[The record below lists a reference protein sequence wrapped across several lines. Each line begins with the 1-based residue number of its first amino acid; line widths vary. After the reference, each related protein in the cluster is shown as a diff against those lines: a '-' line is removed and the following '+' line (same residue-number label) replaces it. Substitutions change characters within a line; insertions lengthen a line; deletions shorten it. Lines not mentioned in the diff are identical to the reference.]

1 MEDTNNCSSKGILTR
16 NQKKMLSEKA
26 TDKPSNSDKKK
37 IKLKEKQ
44 QISVT
49 ETSSNEEEKT
59 SKNEISQRSLLRSSI
74 SDIEFS
80 SEEEVSSLYYTTED
94 EEELKQFEEEMI
106 AMMEKIDR
114 EEEEEKEL
122 KKKGKKYRKMA
133 TKQNG
138 IEIEIIEE
146 TSEEECCE
154 EECCEEESGNE
165 SVWETEEEEEI
176 VSEDKKR
183 RDALVNQ
190 NSKSEVQGNIIE
202 TIRKLGKNYQMQPTY
217 ELIIDDSAEQERMY
231 RKRQKK
237 VKNKFLQSISEERRK
252 YIEDCEKELK
262 ERNKLEIPLYYQILE
277 LNIPIRSK
285 EIILKYVSS
294 LENLDETSSD
304 YHKFESFVD
313 TCKEIPFGKYITLP
327 KPDNYSNF
335 LMESVKILDD
345 CIYGHELPKLEIL
358 QYLSQLISN
367 PTCKGQPLG
376 IYGPPGIGK
385 TTLIQEGLA
394 KVLNRPF
401 YFISL
406 GGCSDA
412 SFLDGHS
419 FTYEGSRTGKIVD
432 ILRSAQCMNPIIYFD
447 ELDKISD
454 TSKGEEISNLLVHL
468 TDESQNSHFHDKYL
482 HDIDLDLSKAF
493 FVFSFNDINKI
504 NPILRDR
511 INILYLNDF
520 KKEEKVK
527 IAKNYLIPKIKKEFN
542 MNIDKE
548 TIIDIETNKDSNSDY
563 NISTDMIDYIIE
575 KHINK
580 EESGVRTLKKLI
592 KSIYSKINMLLLSD
606 GSDTILG
613 FLNMKRSLYENII
626 KNKTIDSREV
636 VDFLLKTNK
645 SSGLDTYIRQAMYT

>member
-1 MEDTNNCSSKGILTR
+1 MEDTNHCSSKGILTR

-26 TDKPSNSDKKK
+26 TEKPSNSDKKK
-37 IKLKEKQ
+37 IKIKEKQ
-44 QISVT
+44 TNTNT
-49 ETSSNEEEKT
+49 EVIKEDETVKKESSQT
-59 SKNEISQRSLLRSSI
+59 PSLHSSI
-74 SDIEFS
+74 SDLDIEFS
-80 SEEEVSSLYYTTED
+80 TEDEVSSPYYTTED
-94 EEELKQFEEEMI
+94 EEELKQFEKEMLD
-106 AMMEKIDR
+106 MMEKVDK
-114 EEEEEKEL
+114 EEQDEEL
-122 KKKGKKYRKMA
+122 LRQQGKKYVK
-133 TKQNG
+133 TVTDNGG
-138 IEIEIIEE
+138 IEIEI
-146 TSEEECCE
+146 TAVSSEEEE
-154 EECCEEESGNE
+154 TELCEEESGNE
-165 SVWETEEEEEI
+165 SVWETEEEEDIET
-176 VSEDKKR
+176 EDKKR
-183 RDALVNQ
+183 RDALVNEM
-190 NSKSEVQGNIIE
+190 NKSDVKGTLIE
-202 TIRKLGKNYQMQPTY
+202 TIRKLGKNYNMQPIY
-217 ELIIDDSAEQERMY
+217 EVIIDDSAEQERNY
-231 RKRQKK
+231 RKRQRK
-237 VKNKFLQSISEERRK
+237 VKHKFLQSISEERRN
-252 YIEDCEKELK
+252 YIEECEKELK
-262 ERNKLEIPLYYQILE
+262 ERSKLEIPLYYQILE

-304 YHKFESFVD
+304 YHKFKSFVD

-327 KPDNYSNF
+327 KPDNFSNF
-335 LMESVKILDD
+335 LMNSVKTLDN

-493 FVFSFNDINKI
+493 FVFSFNDIEKV

-527 IAKNYLIPKIKKEFN
+527 IATNYLIPKIKKEFN
-542 MNIDKE
+542 MADE
-548 TIIDIETNKDSNSDY
+548 DTNY
-563 NISTDMIDYIIE
+563 NISNEMIDYIIE
-575 KHINK
+575 KHVNK
-580 EESGVRTLKKLI
+580 EESGVRTLKKII

-606 GSDTILG
+606 GSDTILD

-626 KNKTIDSREV
+626 QNKTIGTREV
-636 VDFLLKTNK
+636 VDFLLKSNK
-645 SSGLDTYIRQAMYT
+645 NSGLDAYIKQTMYT

>member
-1 MEDTNNCSSKGILTR
+1 MDESTMCSNNGILTR
-16 NQKKMLSEKA
+16 NQRKMLNEKNA
-26 TDKPSNSDKKK
+26 DKQTTPSDKKK
-37 IKLKEKQ
+37 IKIKEKIANPNKTST
-44 QISVT
+44 QIKDTSNNK
-49 ETSSNEEEKT
+49 EKLTSS
-59 SKNEISQRSLLRSSI
+59 SPSS
-74 SDIEFS
+74 SVSEFEFS
-80 SEEEVSSLYYTTED
+80 SEEDVSSQYYSTED
-94 EEELKQFEEEMI
+94 EEELKRYEQEMLE
-106 AMMEKIDR
+106 MMAEVDKK
-114 EEEEEKEL
+114 EEEEKEL
-122 KKKGKKYRKMA
+122 KKQGKSYSKTVTEKGGI
-133 TKQNG
+133 Q
-138 IEIEIIEE
+138 IEIVENNN
-146 TSEEECCE
+146 SEE
-154 EECCEEESGNE
+154 S
-165 SVWETEEEEEI
+165 SWETEEEEEI
-176 VSEDKKR
+176 IDKTTKKR
-183 RDALVNQ
+183 RDALVKNE
-190 NSKSEVQGNIIE
+190 NNEKIKNNLLK
-202 TIRKLGKNYQMQPTY
+202 TIRNLGKNYQVQPTY
-217 ELIIDDSAEQERMY
+217 ELIIDDSAEQERIF

-237 VKNKFLQSISEERRK
+237 AKNKFLQSISEDRRK
-252 YIEDCEKELK
+252 YIEDCEKQLK
-262 ERNKLEIPLYYQILE
+262 ERSKLEIPPYYQILE
-277 LNIPIRSK
+277 LDIPIRSK
-285 EIILKYVSS
+285 EVILKYMSS

-327 KPDNYSNF
+327 KPENFSNF
-335 LMESVKILDD
+335 LMESVKTLDN

-493 FVFSFNDINKI
+493 FVFSFNDIEKI

-527 IAKNYLIPKIKKEFN
+527 IASNYLIPRIKQEFN
-542 MNIDKE
+542 MINE
-548 TIIDIETNKDSNSDY
+548 ESSY
-563 NISTDMIDYIIE
+563 NISHEMIDYIIE
-575 KHINK
+575 KHIQK
-580 EESGVRTLKKLI
+580 EETGVRTLKKLI

-606 GSDTILG
+606 GSDTILE
-613 FLNMKRSLYENII
+613 FLKMKRSLYETLLQ
-626 KNKTIDSREV
+626 NKSLHTREL
-636 VDFLLKTNK
+636 VDFLLKSNK
-645 SSGLDTYIRQAMYT
+645 NMGIDSYIRQAMYT

>member
-1 MEDTNNCSSKGILTR
+1 MDEANICSNSGILTR
-16 NQKKMLSEKA
+16 NQKKMLNEKN
-26 TDKPSNSDKKK
+26 TDKQTASSDKKK
-37 IKLKEKQ
+37 IKIK
-44 QISVT
+44 
-49 ETSSNEEEKT
+49 EKT
-59 SKNEISQRSLLRSSI
+59 SNHKETNMQTKDTSNNKEKLRSS
-74 SDIEFS
+74 SPCSSVSEFEFS
-80 SEEEVSSLYYTTED
+80 SEDEVSSQYYSTED
-94 EEELKQFEEEMI
+94 EEELKRFEEEML
-106 AMMEKIDR
+106 AMMDEVDK

-122 KKKGKKYRKMA
+122 KKQGKSYSKTVTEKGGI
-133 TKQNG
+133 Q
-138 IEIEIIEE
+138 IEIVEA
-146 TSEEECCE
+146 TSEEEQNKDNSG
-154 EECCEEESGNE
+154 EESA
-165 SVWETEEEEEI
+165 WETEEEEEI
-176 VSEDKKR
+176 VDENTHKRRNAPVNAIKSDKKNKKI
-183 RDALVNQ
+183 DSNLI
-190 NSKSEVQGNIIE
+190 K
-202 TIRKLGKNYQMQPTY
+202 TIRDLGKNYQVQPTY
-217 ELIIDDSAEQERMY
+217 ELIIDDSAEQERIF

-237 VKNKFLQSISEERRK
+237 AKNKFLQSISEERRK
-252 YIEDCEKELK
+252 YIEDCEKQLK
-262 ERNKLEIPLYYQILE
+262 ERSKLEFPPYYQILE
-277 LNIPIRSK
+277 LDIPIRSK
-285 EIILKYVSS
+285 EIILKYMSS
-294 LENLDETSSD
+294 LENLDETSSE

-313 TCKEIPFGKYITLP
+313 TCKEVPFGKYITLP
-327 KPDNYSNF
+327 KPDNFSNF
-335 LMESVKILDD
+335 LMKSVKTLDN

-493 FVFSFNDINKI
+493 FVFSFNDIKKI

-527 IAKNYLIPKIKKEFN
+527 IATNYLIPKIKKEFN
-542 MNIDKE
+542 M
-548 TIIDIETNKDSNSDY
+548 TNEEDSY
-563 NISTDMIDYIIE
+563 NISYEMIDYIIE
-575 KHINK
+575 KHIQK
-580 EESGVRTLKKLI
+580 GESGVRTLKKLI

-606 GSDTILG
+606 GSDTILE
-613 FLNMKRSLYENII
+613 FLKMKRSLYETLIQ
-626 KNKTIDSREV
+626 NKTLNNREII
-636 VDFLLKTNK
+636 DFLLKSNK
-645 SSGLDTYIRQAMYT
+645 NMGIDSYIRQAMYT

>member
-1 MEDTNNCSSKGILTR
+1 MDESTMCSNNGILTR
-16 NQKKMLSEKA
+16 NQRKMLNEKNA
-26 TDKPSNSDKKK
+26 DKQTTPSDKKK
-37 IKLKEKQ
+37 IKIKEKIANPNKTST
-44 QISVT
+44 QIKDTSNNK
-49 ETSSNEEEKT
+49 EKLTSS
-59 SKNEISQRSLLRSSI
+59 SPSS
-74 SDIEFS
+74 SVSEFEFS
-80 SEEEVSSLYYTTED
+80 SEEDVSSQYYSTED
-94 EEELKQFEEEMI
+94 EEELKRYEQEMLE
-106 AMMEKIDR
+106 MMAEVDKK
-114 EEEEEKEL
+114 EEEEKEL
-122 KKKGKKYRKMA
+122 KKQGKSYSKTVTEKGGI
-133 TKQNG
+133 Q
-138 IEIEIIEE
+138 IEIVENNN
-146 TSEEECCE
+146 SEE
-154 EECCEEESGNE
+154 ST
-165 SVWETEEEEEI
+165 WETEEEEEI
-176 VSEDKKR
+176 IDKITKKR
-183 RDALVNQ
+183 RDALVKNE
-190 NSKSEVQGNIIE
+190 NNEKIKNNLLK
-202 TIRKLGKNYQMQPTY
+202 TIRDLGKNYQVQPTY
-217 ELIIDDSAEQERMY
+217 ELIIDDSAKQERIF

-237 VKNKFLQSISEERRK
+237 AKNKFLQSISEDRRK
-252 YIEDCEKELK
+252 YIEDCEKQLK
-262 ERNKLEIPLYYQILE
+262 ERSKLEIPPYYQILE
-277 LNIPIRSK
+277 LDIPIRSK
-285 EIILKYVSS
+285 EVILKYMSS

-327 KPDNYSNF
+327 KPENFSNF
-335 LMESVKILDD
+335 LMESVKTLDN

-367 PTCKGQPLG
+367 PTCNGQPLG

-493 FVFSFNDINKI
+493 FVFSFNDIEKI

-527 IAKNYLIPKIKKEFN
+527 IASNYLIPRIKQEFN
-542 MNIDKE
+542 MINE
-548 TIIDIETNKDSNSDY
+548 ESSY
-563 NISTDMIDYIIE
+563 NISHEMIDYIIE
-575 KHINK
+575 KHIQK
-580 EESGVRTLKKLI
+580 EETGVRTLKKLI

-606 GSDTILG
+606 GSDTILE
-613 FLNMKRSLYENII
+613 FLKMKRSLYETLLQ
-626 KNKTIDSREV
+626 NKSLHTREL
-636 VDFLLKTNK
+636 VDFLLKSNK
-645 SSGLDTYIRQAMYT
+645 NMGIDSYIRQAMYT

>member
-1 MEDTNNCSSKGILTR
+1 MDEANMCSNSGILTR
-16 NQKKMLSEKA
+16 NQKKMLNEKN
-26 TDKPSNSDKKK
+26 TDKQTTASDKTK
-37 IKLKEKQ
+37 IKIKEKTQ
-44 QISVT
+44 NSK
-49 ETSSNEEEKT
+49 ETDTKTKDTSNNKEK
-59 SKNEISQRSLLRSSI
+59 LRSS
-74 SDIEFS
+74 SPRSSVSEFEFS
-80 SEEEVSSLYYTTED
+80 SEDEASSQYYSTED
-94 EEELKQFEEEMI
+94 EEELKRFEEEML
-106 AMMEKIDR
+106 AMMAEVDK

-122 KKKGKKYRKMA
+122 KKQGKSYSKTVTEKGGI
-133 TKQNG
+133 Q
-138 IEIEIIEE
+138 IEIVEA
-146 TSEEECCE
+146 TSEEEQNKDNSG
-154 EECCEEESGNE
+154 EEST
-165 SVWETEEEEEI
+165 WETEEEEEI
-176 VSEDKKR
+176 VDENTKKR
-183 RDALVNQ
+183 RDALVNAI
-190 NSKSEVQGNIIE
+190 KSDKKDKKDKKNRSNLIK
-202 TIRKLGKNYQMQPTY
+202 TIRELGKNYQVQPTY
-217 ELIIDDSAEQERMY
+217 ELIIDDSAEQERIF

-237 VKNKFLQSISEERRK
+237 AKNKFLQSISEERRK
-252 YIEDCEKELK
+252 YIEDCEKQLK
-262 ERNKLEIPLYYQILE
+262 ERSKLEIPPYYQILE
-277 LNIPIRSK
+277 LDIPIRSK
-285 EIILKYVSS
+285 EIILKYMSS

-313 TCKEIPFGKYITLP
+313 TCKEVPFGKYITLP
-327 KPDNYSNF
+327 KPENFSNF
-335 LMESVKILDD
+335 LMDSVKTLDS

-493 FVFSFNDINKI
+493 FVFSFNDIEKI

-527 IAKNYLIPKIKKEFN
+527 IATNYLIPKIKKEFN
-542 MNIDKE
+542 M
-548 TIIDIETNKDSNSDY
+548 TNEEDSY
-563 NISTDMIDYIIE
+563 NISHEMIDYIIE
-575 KHINK
+575 KHIQK
-580 EESGVRTLKKLI
+580 DESGVRTLKKLI

-606 GSDTILG
+606 GSDTILE
-613 FLNMKRSLYENII
+613 FLKMKRSLYETLIQ
-626 KNKTIDSREV
+626 NKTLNNREII
-636 VDFLLKTNK
+636 DFLLKSNK
-645 SSGLDTYIRQAMYT
+645 NMGINSYIRQAMYT